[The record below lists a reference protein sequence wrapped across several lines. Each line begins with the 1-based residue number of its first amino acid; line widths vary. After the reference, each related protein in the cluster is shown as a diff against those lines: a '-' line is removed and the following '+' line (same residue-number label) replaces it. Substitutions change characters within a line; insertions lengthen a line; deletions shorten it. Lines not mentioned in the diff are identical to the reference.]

1 MSQVLCLSSPKNN
14 ECIQILKDVLFEKDE
29 EIAMSK
35 EIENFNLI
43 GDYIYHFRTND
54 KLTIEQLAKE
64 LNISSS
70 KLVKIE
76 TSQIAPTENNLFALK
91 KIFGKNFN
99 VSQANF
105 LLQRTKLYIEYPDL
119 FRLFEKSEKE
129 NRILRDLLTKRD
141 SKKY

>member
-54 KLTIEQLAKE
+54 KLTVEQLAKE
-64 LNISSS
+64 LNISYS

-91 KIFGKNFN
+91 KVFGKDFDEA
-99 VSQANF
+99 QADL

-119 FRLFEKSEKE
+119 FQLFEKAEKE
-129 NRILRDLLTKRD
+129 NKVMHDLLIKRY
-141 SKKY
+141 SNK